1 MGRGIFESYIKDKL
15 PREDDRKLF
24 EELYQVYLK
33 QGKEALTKHLKE
45 IITELE
51 G

>member
-1 MGRGIFESYIKDKL
+1 MDGSIFESFIKEKL

-24 EELYQVYLK
+24 EELYEVYRK
-33 QGKEALTKHLKE
+33 QGKEALAKHLKDM
-45 IITELE
+45 ITKLE

>member
-1 MGRGIFESYIKDKL
+1 MGGGVFESYIKEKL

-24 EELYQVYLK
+24 EELYEVYLK
-33 QGKEALTKHLKE
+33 QGKEALAKHLKE
-45 IITELE
+45 IITGLE

>member
-1 MGRGIFESYIKDKL
+1 MNESIFESFIKEKL

-24 EELYQVYLK
+24 EKLYEVYRK
-33 QGKEALTKHLKE
+33 QGKEVLAKHLRDM
-45 IITELE
+45 IAELE